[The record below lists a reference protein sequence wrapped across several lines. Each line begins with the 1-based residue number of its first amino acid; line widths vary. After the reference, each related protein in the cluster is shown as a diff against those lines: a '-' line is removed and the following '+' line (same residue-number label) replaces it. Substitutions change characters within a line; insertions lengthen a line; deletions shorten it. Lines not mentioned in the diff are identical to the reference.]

1 MNSLFASWPRRLG
14 FAALVFGLAAFA
26 SWQHAEVNTASLSP
40 ENQMLRFLAL
50 PGLFAAAVLALTTAC
65 AGLSKAPKS
74 DLSPTEGRRPAPF
87 TAQVMGIQWM
97 NPLIRRDYPT
107 EWQLLWVQGL
117 AQPNRNDEVVRERR
131 EKYSSVQYVS
141 SIVSNVHKQKR
152 FSDIFLQ
159 YNEEFYRP
167 LGRRYAMNGD
177 YFYTIHGRD
186 PKRWREL
193 HGIHVEFAIPDTPDL
208 PPEQAA
214 KTVRDALNREFEFHH
229 VPRLSTANI
238 PADVRITAGGANAG
252 FTSLAAAFDYLEA
265 HPDKTVWVMNWDAPE
280 YPDDESLAENCVLLV
295 LAGPAYESG
304 REPLARIGR
313 PAVSEAQHFKADP
326 HASRAAQAWQAALGA
341 ATTAAGVEPQA
352 LGHVI
357 HDAAAGSAEAGQRVA
372 TLGQGLITAL
382 PEFDFMA
389 QSFNT
394 AKLLGDMRAGSALTD
409 VALAVAWTHQKG
421 QPVLVAGTREAERAV
436 AVVVTPPDR
445 ARRADPDKDWFRARG
460 EGNAYLPWWGL
471 RKQDDWSK
479 TMQGFSD

>member
-1 MNSLFASWPRRLG
+1 
-14 FAALVFGLAAFA
+14 
-26 SWQHAEVNTASLSP
+26 
-40 ENQMLRFLAL
+40 
-50 PGLFAAAVLALTTAC
+50 
-65 AGLSKAPKS
+65 
-74 DLSPTEGRRPAPF
+74 
-87 TAQVMGIQWM
+87 
-97 NPLIRRDYPT
+97 
-107 EWQLLWVQGL
+107 
-117 AQPNRNDEVVRERR
+117 
-131 EKYSSVQYVS
+131 
-141 SIVSNVHKQKR
+141 VSNVHKQKR

-214 KTVRDALNREFEFHH
+214 KIVRDALNREFEFHN

-265 HPDKTVWVMNWDAPE
+265 HPDKTAWVMNWDAPE
-280 YPDDESLAENCVLLV
+280 YPDDESLAENCVLLI

-313 PAVSEAQHFKADP
+313 PAISETKRFEAAA
-326 HASRAAQAWQAALGA
+326 HASRAAQAWQTALGA
-341 ATTAAGVEPQA
+341 AATQAGVGLQA

-357 HDAAAGSAEAGQRVA
+357 HDAGAGSAEAGHRVA

-382 PEFDFMA
+382 PDFDFMA
-389 QSFNT
+389 HSFNT

-421 QPVLVAGTREAERAV
+421 QPVLVAGTREPERAV

-445 ARRADPDKDWFRARG
+445 PRRFDPDKDWFRARG

>member
-1 MNSLFASWPRRLG
+1 
-14 FAALVFGLAAFA
+14 
-26 SWQHAEVNTASLSP
+26 
-40 ENQMLRFLAL
+40 MLRLAVL
-50 PGLFAAAVLALTTAC
+50 PGLLAASVLALMSAC
-65 AGLSKAPKS
+65 ATAKAPQS
-74 DLSPTEGRRPAPF
+74 SVPPTDTTYGGSFMAE
-87 TAQVMGIQWM
+87 VMGIQWM

-117 AQPNRNDEVVRERR
+117 ARPNKRDFQVED
-131 EKYSSVQYVS
+131 KPQKFSSVQYVS

-208 PPEQAA
+208 PPEQAE
-214 KTVRDALNREFEFHH
+214 KIVRNALNREFEFHN

-280 YPDDESLAENCVLLV
+280 HPDDESLAENCVLLV

-313 PAVSEAQHFKADP
+313 PAVSEAQHFEADP

-341 ATTAAGVEPQA
+341 AATQADVEAQA

-357 HDAAAGSAEAGQRVA
+357 HDAGAGSAEAGQRVA
-372 TLGQGLITAL
+372 MLGQGLITVL

-389 QSFNT
+389 HSFNT

-445 ARRADPDKDWFRARG
+445 ARRFDPDKDWFRARG
-460 EGNAYLPWWGL
+460 EGNAYLPWWGQ